1 VKNLQDML
9 AKSGGKGGQ
18 EGGLGAM
25 SKLVSSNGGMQ
36 GITSKLT
43 QKGMGQQVQSW
54 IGPGQNQPVSGEQ
67 IQSALDP
74 KSLNEFAQQ
83 TGQSPEQASS
93 NVAQAL
99 PHMMDQTTP
108 EGKMPSDDPFSK
120 GVAALKRLVNR

>member
-1 VKNLQDML
+1 MKNLQDML
-9 AKSGGKGGQ
+9 AKMGGKGGQ

-43 QKGMGQQVQSW
+43 QNGMGQQVQSW
-54 IGPGQNQPVSGEQ
+54 IGHGQNQPVSGEQ

-93 NVAQAL
+93 DVAKAL

-120 GVAALKRLVNR
+120 GVAALKRLVSR